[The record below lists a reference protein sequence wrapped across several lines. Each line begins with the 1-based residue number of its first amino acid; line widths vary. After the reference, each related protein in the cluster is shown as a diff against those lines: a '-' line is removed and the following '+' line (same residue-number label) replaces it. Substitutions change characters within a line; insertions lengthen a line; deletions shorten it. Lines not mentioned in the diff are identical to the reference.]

1 MNTWESLR
9 DGASSSRVKR
19 ERWFIRRGSRGG
31 RSSRVIIIRQPI
43 KIAARVLAFNINFK
57 LITCIFVSR
66 SWPGREKSV
75 ATCAYVPHSRL
86 GNNSPRERE
95 KERES
100 ALADRSVCVSQPLDG
115 RTPIS
120 NLWRI
125 IPFTPSILI
134 IAFEKLVSR
143 SLLNFFVFY
152 RNLIIVT
159 RYR

>member
-75 ATCAYVPHSRL
+75 TTCAYVPHSRL

-120 NLWRI
+120 NLWR
-125 IPFTPSILI
+125 SLYLI
-134 IAFEKLVSR
+134 DPYNSFRETRISFSPQ
-143 SLLNFFVFY
+143 FFRF
-152 RNLIIVT
+152 LP
-159 RYR
+159 

>member
-66 SWPGREKSV
+66 SWGGPGKIGR
-75 ATCAYVPHSRL
+75 YVRL
-86 GNNSPRERE
+86 CTALSARQQLSQRER
-95 KERES
+95 ERES

-120 NLWRI
+120 NLWR
-125 IPFTPSILI
+125 
-134 IAFEKLVSR
+134 
-143 SLLNFFVFY
+143 SLYPIDPYNSFRETRISFSPQFFRF
-152 RNLIIVT
+152 LP
-159 RYR
+159 